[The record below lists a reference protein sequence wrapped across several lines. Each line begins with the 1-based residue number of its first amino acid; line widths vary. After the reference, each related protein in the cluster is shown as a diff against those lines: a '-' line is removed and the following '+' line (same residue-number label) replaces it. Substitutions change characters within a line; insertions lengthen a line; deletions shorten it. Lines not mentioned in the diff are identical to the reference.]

1 MFSYKTQGVCS
12 STINIEI
19 ENNKIQAVNFI
30 GGCSGNLLGISALVK
45 NMDVD
50 MAIEKL
56 KGIKCG
62 LKETSCPDQ
71 LAKALTEWKLGC

>member
-19 ENNKIQAVNFI
+19 ENNKIQTVNFI

-71 LAKALTEWKLGC
+71 LAKALTEWKISC

>member
-19 ENNKIQAVNFI
+19 ENNKIQTVNFI
-30 GGCSGNLLGISALVK
+30 GGCAGNLLGISALVK

>member
-19 ENNKIQAVNFI
+19 ENNKIQTVNFI